1 MIISLIESGLMSGTE
16 DALQAYTESFLSKDA
31 LKNYFIHLCQVN
43 NASADPII
51 DALVTI
57 LTHPCIFCVC
67 KYGVVLFKNAT
78 PYPYTIMNAQ
88 QRQLIYQMCSSM
100 RSEIPTFSAF
110 ATTNKP
116 LTYVIDNEKIIF
128 NLSIPKIDARI
139 IIMILIEC
147 LNIIPHKRNLLFN
160 IILQKLSSK
169 VQLSKELIEFA
180 HLTVQLLEP
189 QLTPQSNDFD
199 EQE

>member
-1 MIISLIESGLMSGTE
+1 MSGTE

-57 LTHPCIFCVC
+57 LTHPCVFCVF

-88 QRQLIYQMCSSM
+88 
-100 RSEIPTFSAF
+100 
-110 ATTNKP
+110 
-116 LTYVIDNEKIIF
+116 
-128 NLSIPKIDARI
+128 
-139 IIMILIEC
+139 
-147 LNIIPHKRNLLFN
+147 
-160 IILQKLSSK
+160 
-169 VQLSKELIEFA
+169 
-180 HLTVQLLEP
+180 
-189 QLTPQSNDFD
+189 
-199 EQE
+199 